1 MKKTPLYE
9 VHCKLGGKIIDF
21 AGWQLPVQYTGILEE
36 HRQVRSAA
44 GLFDVSHMGRIM
56 VEGKDAEYFL
66 NKMLTNDITTA
77 KDNQAVYSPMCYHHG
92 GVVDDLLVYRFNQE
106 KYLVVVNASNTE
118 KDLAWFRENLE
129 GKVEI
134 KDISD
139 ETAQFA
145 IQGPN
150 AERILQKLTDED
162 LSKIKFYRF
171 LDKVQLSGIN
181 TLVSR
186 TGYTG
191 EDGFEIYLSAGGAV
205 KLWEELL
212 EKGKEEGLV
221 PVGLGARDTLRFEA
235 ALPLYGHELSE
246 EITPFEAGLG
256 WFVKLSKENFIGKKA
271 LAEQKENG
279 VPRILTGFEMIDR
292 GVPRKDYEVFSDG
305 RKVGYVTTG
314 GFAPSLEKNIG
325 LALLE
330 AEYSNEGTMLEI
342 IIRNK
347 PARAVVVKKPFY
359 KKKYQK

>member
-1 MKKTPLYE
+1 M
-9 VHCKLGGKIIDF
+9 
-21 AGWQLPVQYTGILEE
+21 
-36 HRQVRSAA
+36 
-44 GLFDVSHMGRIM
+44 
-56 VEGKDAEYFL
+56 
-66 NKMLTNDITTA
+66 
-77 KDNQAVYSPMCYHHG
+77 
-92 GVVDDLLVYRFNQE
+92 
-106 KYLVVVNASNTE
+106 
-118 KDLAWFRENLE
+118 
-129 GKVEI
+129 
-134 KDISD
+134 
-139 ETAQFA
+139 
-145 IQGPN
+145 
-150 AERILQKLTDED
+150 
-162 LSKIKFYRF
+162 
-171 LDKVQLSGIN
+171 DKVQLSGIN